1 MAFNPDGCYIPS
13 VYCGNEDR
21 KYPYREGENE
31 YMRAGTRHECMQ
43 KGFGAALAQTTK
55 KTLPRENLQ
64 QIRFVGPKFEQA
76 FKSQNIHS
84 TRQLLEY
91 ARRHSTLDLER
102 LLTRVF
108 QTQTQL
114 LYGKGYNSVLLWLY
128 RNGTRELPQ
137 CTVIPFR

>member
-1 MAFNPDGCYIPS
+1 MAFRPEGCYIPT
-13 VYCGNEDR
+13 VYCGNEER

-55 KTLPRENLQ
+55 KTLTAENLQ

-76 FKSQNIHS
+76 FKNRNIHT

-91 ARRHSTLDLER
+91 ARVHSPVEIER
-102 LLTRVF
+102 MLKGVF
-108 QTQTQL
+108 QTQIGL